1 MTVLGIRNYDH
12 YDTSERVKRILKLV
26 NDCASGIRNYD
37 HYDTSKRV
45 KRILKL
51 DK

>member
-1 MTVLGIRNYDH
+1 MTVLSGIRNYDH
-12 YDTSERVKRILKLV
+12 YDTSKRVKRILKL
-26 NDCASGIRNYD
+26 CASGIRNYD

>member
-1 MTVLGIRNYDH
+1 MTVLVVLEIM
-12 YDTSERVKRILKLV
+12 TTTILVNVLKECLI